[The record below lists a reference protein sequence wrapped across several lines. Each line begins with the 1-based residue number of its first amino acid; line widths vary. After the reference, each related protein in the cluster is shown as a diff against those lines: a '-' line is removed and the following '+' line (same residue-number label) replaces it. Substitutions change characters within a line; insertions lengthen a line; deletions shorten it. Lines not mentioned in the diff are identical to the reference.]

1 MRYFVIRTENLT
13 KYYGRRLG
21 VEDLTIEVE
30 PGEIF
35 GFLGPGDAGKT
46 TTVRLLLDTIRPT
59 SGRALVLGMDC
70 QKQSKEI
77 RQQVGYLPEEF
88 SLYNH
93 MTVADYLRHLS
104 RQRSQSSLP
113 YGMELVG
120 RFQLNPG
127 RRIVMLSSEE
137 KRKLGLV
144 QAFFQR
150 PALFIF
156 DEPTKGLDRESM
168 DLFYRLVSETR
179 AEGRSVFFTSKSLL
193 EMERICDRVAVVHE
207 GQLIAVE
214 RGVQLRSRAMR
225 RIEMRFADPVQLDD
239 FRSVPN
245 IDDLRLEDNKV
256 FCIVHGEPD
265 SLIKVASQHRVT
277 DFISQQ
283 ISLEEAYSAYY
294 GVGSYHF

>member
-21 VEDLTIEVE
+21 IEDLTIEVE
-30 PGEIF
+30 PGEVF
-35 GFLGPGDAGKT
+35 GFLGPANAGKT

-59 SGRALVLGMDC
+59 RGRALVLGMDS

-77 RQQVGYLPEEF
+77 RQQVGFLPEEF

-93 MTVADYLRHLS
+93 MTVADYLRHLC
-104 RQRSQSSLP
+104 RQRPQASLS
-113 YGMELVG
+113 YGMELVEQF
-120 RFQLNPG
+120 RLDSG
-127 RRIVMLSSEE
+127 RRIVLLTSED

-144 QAFFQR
+144 QAFFHR
-150 PALFIF
+150 PDLFIF
-156 DEPTKGLDRESM
+156 DEPTKHLDRESM

-179 AEGRSVFFTSKSLL
+179 ADGRSVFFTSKSLL

-225 RIEMRFADPVQLDD
+225 RVEMRFADPVKLDD
-239 FRSVPN
+239 FRHVPN
-245 IDDLRLEDNKV
+245 IDGLRLEDNKV

-265 SLIKVASQHRVT
+265 SLIKAASQHRVT

-294 GVGSYHF
+294 GIGRFQY